1 MVDYPDYLQLDRLL
15 SAQAPESAKRGSP
28 ARDELLFIIIH
39 QTYELWFKQILHELD
54 LVEANFSGE
63 QMDDAFLSDAVHG
76 LGRVVSI
83 LKVLVQQ
90 VDILETMTPLD
101 FLEFR
106 DLLVPA
112 SGFQSFQWRLIE
124 TRLGLRPQDRI
135 AFDGQ
140 PFEKKLR
147 PNEQEVLQKLTKSA
161 SLLDRIDAWLARTP
175 FLVMEDYDFSE
186 AYRKAVAAMF
196 DNERAIV
203 TGNESLTEE
212 DRSRQCAAFDA
223 SEASLTQVL
232 DEDAAESG
240 WRFSAKAL
248 RSALFI
254 NLYRDEPAANL
265 PFQLLSLLMDI
276 DELMAAWRHR
286 HALLVQRMIG
296 AKVGTGGSS
305 GHGYLAETATRY
317 RIFGDLF
324 GLTTYLIPRSAL
336 PPLPEPVRKA
346 MRYQYSANG

>member
-15 SAQAPESAKRGSP
+15 SAQAPESDKLGAP

-54 LVEANFSGE
+54 LVENTFSGD

-76 LGRVVSI
+76 LGRVVEI
-83 LKVLVQQ
+83 LKVLVSQ

-101 FLEFR
+101 FLDFR

-124 TRLGLRPQDRI
+124 TRLGLRPEDRI

-147 PNEQEVLQKLTKSA
+147 LDEQTILLNLAKEA

-175 FLVMEDYDFSE
+175 FLVMEDYDFAE

-203 TGNESLTEE
+203 QNNKSLTDE
-212 DRSRQCAAFDA
+212 DKQRQHAAFDA
-223 SEASLTQVL
+223 SEETLTQIL
-232 DEDAAESG
+232 DVHAAENG

-254 NLYRDEPAANL
+254 NLYRDEPAAHL

-324 GLTTYLIPRSAL
+324 ALTTYLIPRSAL
-336 PPLPEPVRKA
+336 PPLPTTVQSA
-346 MRYQYSANG
+346 MRYQYSAK

>member
-1 MVDYPDYLQLDRLL
+1 MVDYPDYLQLDSLL
-15 SAQAPESAKRGSP
+15 SAQALESAKHGTP

-54 LVEANFSGE
+54 LVEATFAGE

-76 LGRVVSI
+76 LGRIVSI
-83 LKVLVQQ
+83 LKVLVNQ

-124 TRLGLRPQDRI
+124 TRLGLRPEDRI

-147 PNEQEVLQKLTKSA
+147 AQEQAALLALLKEA
-161 SLLDRIDAWLARTP
+161 SLVDRIDAWLARTP
-175 FLVMEDYDFSE
+175 FLVMEDYDFAE
-186 AYRKAVAAMF
+186 AYRKAVAEMF
-196 DNERAIV
+196 ENERAIV
-203 TGNESLTEE
+203 QSNDSLTE
-212 DRSRQCAAFDA
+212 DDKNRQCAAFDA
-223 SEASLTQVL
+223 SEASLTQILGDQV
-232 DEDAAESG
+232 AESG
-240 WRFSAKAL
+240 WRFSDKAL

-254 NLYRDEPAANL
+254 NLYRDEPAAHL

-324 GLTTYLIPRSAL
+324 ALTTYLIPRSAL
-336 PPLPEPVRKA
+336 PPLPGAVQSA
-346 MRYQYSANG
+346 MRYQYSAK